1 MRHAMMAGL
10 ALAALAGL
18 AADVTVSGKTG
29 ADIQKAIDRAAAT
42 GGGRVTV
49 PAGEYAVASIR
60 LRGKVDLHLEKGAWL
75 KGSTKSGDY
84 ADFPDEICSIH
95 PEKSKKVLVY
105 AYDCDDIAITG
116 EGVIDGQGP
125 AFFDRSST
133 NAWHCWPKPPVQRP
147 RMVQF
152 VRCKGVRLQ
161 GVTFKDSP
169 CWTMLIRLCEDIT
182 VDGITID
189 GEQRMINNDGI
200 DFDGCRKVRVGNSK
214 FKTCDDCIVLRAM
227 REKGCPDRI
236 VCEDIVVSNCTL
248 NSWCQTVRL
257 GCPSDDTI
265 RNAHFKDIVATGNNG
280 IFADFPA
287 RYLRADDEGYM
298 DISDIVFENYTG
310 ELRGSALQIVSE
322 KGVKIRNA
330 DGLVFRN
337 FNVKSARPL
346 RFIGNKGHEIK
357 GVRLENFVA
366 EVGGKGAP
374 VEVAGCNG
382 LVYANVTVNG
392 KRQADGPVASAPG
405 SDAPLKRQKSV
416 SRESGAEKKAVEAP
430 APEKSVECRA
440 RKGLPNVL
448 AKLKAGGTVRIAYL
462 GGSITEANPGWRAM
476 TLAWFRDRFPRARI
490 EEINAS
496 ISGTGSDYGACR
508 LPGDVL
514 AKKPD
519 LLFVEFRVNGSAGY
533 DYQSVEGIV
542 RQTWA
547 ADPKTD
553 ICFVYTLCEWML
565 KDLADGKQTSFGAAM
580 EKICDHYGIPSIDYG
595 PEITKRL
602 AAGTLLFKPTRNALK
617 PEANQ
622 HPDAKKADENG
633 VLVFSRDGC
642 HPVKEGHEIYRDVVA
657 RSMAGRIF
665 PASGAPAAHP
675 LPAQLSKN
683 AWLAAELVP
692 SAEILKG
699 EAWKPVDTATD
710 PVYRASFGRTH
721 RMLRGGMW
729 TDREGTSVTLKWTG
743 NTIGFSDIPQ
753 SRPEPMV
760 LEVSVDGGKP
770 YTLERRRTTE
780 PVIYSRFWYLPEQPW
795 GEHTATVTLKK
806 LPAGQRWILGQFL
819 VVGELAR

>member
-1 MRHAMMAGL
+1 MKFAMMTGV
-10 ALAALAGL
+10 ALVALAGV

-29 ADIQKAIDRAAAT
+29 ADIQAAIDRAAAT

-75 KGSTKSGDY
+75 KGSTKSEDY
-84 ADFPDEICSIH
+84 TDFPDEICSIH

-105 AYDCDDIAITG
+105 AYDCDNIAITG
-116 EGVIDGQGP
+116 EGTIDGQGP
-125 AFFDRSST
+125 EFFDRSST
-133 NAWHCWPKPPVQRP
+133 NAWRCWPKPPVQRP

-236 VCEDIVVSNCTL
+236 VCEDIVVSNCVL
-248 NSWCQTVRL
+248 NSWCQTIRL

-265 RNAHFKDIVATGNNG
+265 RHALFKDIVAEGNNG
-280 IFADFPA
+280 IFADYPE
-287 RYLRADDEGYM
+287 RYLRPDDEGYM

-310 ELRGSALQIVSE
+310 TLRGSALQIVSE
-322 KGVKIRNA
+322 PGVKIRNA
-330 DGLVFRN
+330 DGFVFRN
-337 FNVKSARPL
+337 FNVKSRRPL
-346 RFIGNKGHEIK
+346 RFIGNMGHEIK
-357 GVRLENFVA
+357 GVRLENFTA
-366 EVGGKGAP
+366 
-374 VEVAGCNG
+374 EVAGKDAPVQVAGCSG
-382 LVYANVTVNG
+382 LVYSGVTVNG
-392 KRQADGPVASAPG
+392 RKQADGPVATAPG
-405 SDAPLKRQKSV
+405 SDAVLKRKKSV
-416 SRESGAEKKAVEAP
+416 SWESEAEKKTEAVPE
-430 APEKSVECRA
+430 PEKSVECRA

-476 TLAWFRDRFPRARI
+476 TLAWFRDWFPRAQI

-514 AKKPD
+514 EKNPD

-533 DYQSVEGIV
+533 DFQSTEGIV
-542 RQTWA
+542 RQTWTA
-547 ADPKTD
+547 NPKTD
-553 ICFVYTLCEWML
+553 ICFVYTLGEWMAKEL
-565 KDLADGKQTSFGAAM
+565 SAGKQTAFGVSM
-580 EKICDHYGIPSIDYG
+580 EKVCDHYGIPSVDFG
-595 PEITKRL
+595 PEVTKRI
-602 AAGTLLFKPTRNALK
+602 AAGTLRFSPAK
-617 PEANQ
+617 
-622 HPDAKKADENG
+622 DARDPKAG
-633 VLVFSRDGC
+633 LPVFTRDGC

-657 RSMAGRIF
+657 RAMAGMIF
-665 PASGAPAAHP
+665 PASGASAAHA
-675 LPAQLSKN
+675 LPAQMSKN
-683 AWLAAELVP
+683 AWVAAELVP
-692 SAEILKG
+692 SAGILKG
-699 EAWKPVDTATD
+699 EVWKPVDTATD

-721 RMLRGGMW
+721 RMLRGGVW

-753 SRPEPMV
+753 SRPEPML

-770 YTLERRRTTE
+770 FVLERKRTLE
-780 PVIYSRFWYLPEQPW
+780 PVIYSRFWYLPEQEW
-795 GEHTATVTLKK
+795 GEHTVTVTLKR
-806 LPAGQRWILGQFL
+806 LPAGQRWIVGQFL
-819 VVGELAR
+819 VVGKLAR